1 MSEEEKKSKQPK
13 PKKVSKNDPAKTY
26 ANKMRKLQ
34 RHIKNIDKRNARRR
48 KKGKPEINNDKKA
61 EEALGKLDRKG
72 TVTPRHKPH
81 AEKWTRQTKDLAHQH
96 RICGYNGNF
105 ALKFGQEGVSVYAGM
120 KEYVAKHEEKRKA
133 KFIDTLNKKRQ
144 QEEELKKAE
153 RQKQVEV
160 ERKKFH
166 NNKPKNKK
174 PNTPKKPVAK
184 PAAKQ

>member
-13 PKKVSKNDPAKTY
+13 AKKVSKNDPAKTF
-26 ANKMRKLQ
+26 ANKVRDLN
-34 RHIKNIDKRNARRR
+34 RHLNKIAKRNARRR
-48 KKGKPEINNDKKA
+48 KKGKQEINNDKKA

-81 AEKWTRQTKDLAHQH
+81 AEKWTRQAKDLAHQH

-120 KEYVAKHEEKRKA
+120 KEHLAKYEQKRKA
-133 KFIDTLNKKRQ
+133 KFIDNLNAKRQ

-153 RQKQVEV
+153 RQKAVDV

-166 NNKPKNKK
+166 NNKPKGKK
-174 PNTPKKPVAK
+174 PSTPKKPVAK